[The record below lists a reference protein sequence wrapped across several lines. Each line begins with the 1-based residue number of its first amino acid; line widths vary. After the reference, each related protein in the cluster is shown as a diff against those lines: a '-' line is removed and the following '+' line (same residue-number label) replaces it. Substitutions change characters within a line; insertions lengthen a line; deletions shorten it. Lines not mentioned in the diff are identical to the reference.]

1 MLGKLL
7 PKEKEEIGV
16 VQFTGVLRR
25 CSGEVEGLQWWGR
38 GWSSSMAWGLREMVR
53 GANEGERES
62 WEKAP
67 R

>member
-1 MLGKLL
+1 MKKGRS
-7 PKEKEEIGV
+7 GWCNSSV
-16 VQFTGVLRR
+16 SFSGVLRW

-38 GWSSSMAWGLREMVR
+38 WGSSSMAWSLREKVR
-53 GANEGERES
+53 GVNEGERES